1 MNSKTK
7 MLKLKKKTTT
17 LILEKL
23 CRCIP
28 HDSLTLLTKGSSTG
42 TLTEVPITRMA
53 YNRFDDLITAQHR
66 VVVRNWPLKTFCN
79 PSAVGS
85 RTELELLYNVWKSG
99 RTYFEQLT
107 HEEMEAW
114 EDSRISARVEFVP
127 PPAELVPA
135 LASLRSPAEPVPIP
149 ALPQPPAEM
158 TLLSELPRQ
167 DCLVLASHP
176 FSNAPLAP
184 VTNLTSARSASLA
197 TPRPLAP
204 NPDTITMMIRADPA
218 LQNVDPSL
226 IAMGIMQ
233 GNQHQV
239 TLATATTL
247 QIEQSSNHIP
257 HARGLKWGWQEVITP
272 GSFDA
277 HMAKKPRKPQ
287 NGKQSQNSP
296 AMRGPEN

>member
-7 MLKLKKKTTT
+7 MLELKKKTTT

-23 CRCIP
+23 RRCVP
-28 HDSLTLLTKGSSTG
+28 HDSLTLLTKRSSTG
-42 TLTEVPITRMA
+42 TLTEVPVTRMA
-53 YNRFDDLITAQHR
+53 YDRFDDLITAQHR

-85 RTELELLYNVWKSG
+85 RTELELLYNAWRSG
-99 RTYFEQLT
+99 KTYFERLT

-114 EDSRISARVEFVP
+114 EDSRISAHVEFVP

-135 LASLRSPAEPVPIP
+135 LASSQSPAEPVPIP

-176 FSNAPLAP
+176 FPSAPLAP
-184 VTNLTSARSASLA
+184 VTNLTSGSASLA
-197 TPRPLAP
+197 TPRPPAP
-204 NPDTITMMIRADPA
+204 NPDVIAMMIRADPA

-226 IAMGIMQ
+226 IAMGITQ
-233 GNQHQV
+233 GNQHQA
-239 TLATATTL
+239 TLAIATTP
-247 QIEQSSNHIP
+247 QIERSSNHIP
-257 HARGLKWGWQEVITP
+257 HIRGPKRGWQDVITP

-277 HMAKKPRKPQ
+277 RMAKKPRKPR